1 MVKGRRVVI
10 TGGAGFI
17 GSNLAEA
24 LCKDNDVIVV
34 DNLSTG
40 KLDNIRPLVKAKK
53 LRFVRGSASNIK
65 LMKKVCRGA
74 DYLLHYAA
82 IPSVIVSVN
91 DPLAVNRSGIDSTL
105 ASLVVA
111 CDTDIDKFVLA
122 SSSAVYGDTKS
133 VPVKEDT
140 PLNPLS
146 PYAVTKI
153 AGEWYCKVFS
163 ELYGLETVSL
173 RFFNVFGPRQDPK
186 GEYAAVI
193 PRFVTNAL
201 AGKKLTIYGDGKQT
215 RDFLYV
221 EDVIR
226 ATELALKPGA
236 KGIYNIS
243 SGRAVSINALAN
255 IVVLLSGRHVP
266 VVHEP
271 PRPGEIQRSQA
282 DISKARREL
291 GFEPRFTLEDGL
303 RKTIAAFSKVPAKK
317 G

>member
-1 MVKGRRVVI
+1 MRGRTVVI

-24 LCKDNDVIVV
+24 LSRENDVTVI

-40 KLDNIRPLVKAKK
+40 KLENIRPLVKSKRV
-53 LRFVRGSASNIK
+53 RFVRGSAADPK

-91 DPLAVNRSGIDSTL
+91 DPLAVNRSGVDSALT
-105 ASLVVA
+105 ALVA
-111 CDTDIDKFVLA
+111 ARDTDIDKFVLA

-133 VPVKEDT
+133 LPTKEDT
-140 PLNPLS
+140 PLSPLS

-163 ELYGLETVSL
+163 ELYGLETVAL

-201 AGKKLTIYGDGKQT
+201 AGRKLTVYGDGRQT
-215 RDFLYV
+215 RDFLFV
-221 EDVIR
+221 EDVVR
-226 ATELALKPGA
+226 ANELAVRPGV
-236 KGIYNIS
+236 KGVYNIS
-243 SGRAVSINALAN
+243 SGRAVSINVLAN

-266 VVHEP
+266 VVHEA
-271 PRPGEIQRSQA
+271 PRPGEIQRSHA

-291 GFEPRFTLEDGL
+291 GFEPAFTLEDGL
-303 RKTIAAFSKVPAKK
+303 RKTIAAFSAQPSKRKR
-317 G
+317 